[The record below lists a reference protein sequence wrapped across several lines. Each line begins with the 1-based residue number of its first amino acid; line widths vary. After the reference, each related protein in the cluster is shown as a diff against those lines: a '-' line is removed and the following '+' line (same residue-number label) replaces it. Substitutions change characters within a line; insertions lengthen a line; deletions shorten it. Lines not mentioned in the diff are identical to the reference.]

1 MNMNININIMRMNE
15 AVGLV
20 GIIKRRSQ
28 RINAFEFLKRA
39 IYSIV
44 SNNRVIR
51 DRIFDC
57 AHHYLRHRSTCVI
70 RANCSPV
77 HVTMEYSR
85 M

>member
-1 MNMNININIMRMNE
+1 MNE

-20 GIIKRRSQ
+20 GIINRRKQ
-28 RINAFEFLKRA
+28 NINAFEFLKRA

-57 AHHYLRHRSTCVI
+57 APTTRLI

-77 HVTMEYSR
+77 HEL
-85 M
+85 